1 LLGTEGESTGVVEV
15 DAGGGGEGEAGGFAD
30 FWLGNRRNP
39 RESGSSKEQALGER
53 SVVAAM
59 SASNMRELSLLTR
72 RSPSPRQP
80 LRRSYAAVKRPA
92 AHGETASLRPL
103 LFLDGPLNPYAAL
116 SGTCSASVNYYDR

>member
-1 LLGTEGESTGVVEV
+1 MT
-15 DAGGGGEGEAGGFAD
+15 
-30 FWLGNRRNP
+30 
-39 RESGSSKEQALGER
+39 EQALGER

-59 SASNMRELSLLTR
+59 SASNMRELSLMNRRILAESETVITLLTQ
-72 RSPSPRQP
+72 RSRSPRQP